1 MHLGVNFSHYCFKG
15 TDMKLAIGNKAY
27 SSWSLRPWILMK
39 MLDIP
44 FTEDLIPLDTPEFRQ
59 RVNAYQAGATVPIL
73 VDGDVTV
80 WESLAIMDYL
90 ADCFPE
96 KAVWPKDKKARAFA
110 RTIANE
116 MHAGFRA
123 LRQACPMNVRK
134 IHPAKE
140 RGEPV
145 DKDVA
150 RLTHLWTTA
159 LSKYGKPS
167 GQGPFL
173 FGGFSAADAMFAPV
187 VTRLVTYSIS
197 IDAVSKAYCEAVLK
211 TSAFRQWH
219 QEALAEPWV
228 VAHDEADEPV
238 LGPFTLPL

>member
-1 MHLGVNFSHYCFKG
+1 
-15 TDMKLAIGNKAY
+15 MKLAIANKAY

-44 FTEDLIPLDTPEFRQ
+44 FSEDLNPLDTPEFRP
-59 RVNAYQAGATVPIL
+59 RVEAYQAGSTVPIL

-90 ADCFPE
+90 AECFPD
-96 KAVWPKDKKARAFA
+96 KAVWPGDKKARAFA

-134 IHPAKE
+134 THPAKQ
-140 RGEPV
+140 RGEAV
-145 DKDVA
+145 AKDVA
-150 RLTHLWTTA
+150 RITHLWNRA
-159 LSKYGKPS
+159 LSDYGKPS

-173 FGGFSAADAMFAPV
+173 FGAFSAADAMFAPV
-187 VTRLVTYSIS
+187 VTRLETFSIPV
-197 IDAVSKAYCEAVLK
+197 DAQSKAYCAAVLK
-211 TSAFRQWH
+211 TTAFRQWH
-219 QEALAEPWV
+219 REALAEPWV